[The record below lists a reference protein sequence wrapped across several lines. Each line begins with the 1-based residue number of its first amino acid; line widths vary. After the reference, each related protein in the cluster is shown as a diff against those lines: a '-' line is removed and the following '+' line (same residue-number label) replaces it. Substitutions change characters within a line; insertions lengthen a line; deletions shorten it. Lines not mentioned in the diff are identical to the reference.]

1 MTENLTKRV
10 ENAANGI
17 TPQTRP
23 DERRSFLGSLRE
35 RVFVRMTIKDCEDAK
50 LTKLFMDH
58 FADYKGYTILINA
71 NTPNPTFVG
80 LVNDE
85 SARKGDDDSAI
96 LVVSKEAINQMRIEL
111 TQVYAPPLPAEKLPA
126 PKKKGF
132 LARFFGGN
140 K

>member
-80 LVNDE
+80 QIE
-85 SARKGDDDSAI
+85 SRA
-96 LVVSKEAINQMRIEL
+96 SKEAINRMRIEL

>member
-23 DERRSFLGSLRE
+23 DERRSFWGSLRE

-80 LVNDE
+80 QIE
-85 SARKGDDDSAI
+85 SRA
-96 LVVSKEAINQMRIEL
+96 SKEAINRMRIEL

>member
-58 FADYKGYTILINA
+58 FADYKGYTILI
-71 NTPNPTFVG
+71 
-80 LVNDE
+80 
-85 SARKGDDDSAI
+85 K
-96 LVVSKEAINQMRIEL
+96 
-111 TQVYAPPLPAEKLPA
+111 PLPAEKLPA